1 MISWELIVAFALGL
15 TLLYLIGW
23 LLLVPM
29 RLMWRLMAGSL
40 LGALALM
47 IINRFGALLN
57 YSLPLNPLSALA
69 VGALGLVGAGVTVL
83 VVRLVKKSRNKRKAI

>member
-57 YSLPLNPLSALA
+57 YGLPLNPLSALA
-69 VGALGLVGAGVTVL
+69 VGALGLPGVAL
-83 VVRLVKKSRNKRKAI
+83 IAALNAIL

>member
-23 LLLVPM
+23 LLLAPM

-40 LGALALM
+40 LGALALL
-47 IINRFGALLN
+47 IVNRFGALVN
-57 YSLPLNPLSALA
+57 YALPLTPLSALL
-69 VGALGLVGAGVTVL
+69 VGALGLPGAAL
-83 VVRLVKKSRNKRKAI
+83 LAALKAIS

>member
-1 MISWELIVAFALGL
+1 MRIPWELVASFAVGL
-15 TLLYLIGW
+15 ALLCLIGY

-57 YSLPLNPLSALA
+57 YSLPVNPLSALA
-69 VGALGLVGAGVTVL
+69 VGALGLPGVAL
-83 VVRLVKKSRNKRKAI
+83 IAALKAIL

>member
-15 TLLYLIGW
+15 MLLYLIGW

-47 IINRFGALLN
+47 IVNRFGALFG
-57 YSLPLNPLSALA
+57 YGLPLNPLSALA
-69 VGALGLVGAGVTVL
+69 VGVLGLPGVARIAAL
-83 VVRLVKKSRNKRKAI
+83 NAIL

>member
-57 YSLPLNPLSALA
+57 YSLPVNPLSALA
-69 VGALGLVGAGVTVL
+69 VGALGLPGVAL
-83 VVRLVKKSRNKRKAI
+83 IAALKAIL

>member
-69 VGALGLVGAGVTVL
+69 VGALGLPGVAL
-83 VVRLVKKSRNKRKAI
+83 IEALNAIL

>member
-47 IINRFGALLN
+47 IVNRFGALIN

-69 VGALGLVGAGVTVL
+69 VGALGLPGVAL
-83 VVRLVKKSRNKRKAI
+83 IAALNASL

>member
-47 IINRFGALLN
+47 IINYFGALFG
-57 YSLPLNPLSALA
+57 YGLPLNPLSALT
-69 VGALGLVGAGVTVL
+69 VGALGLPGLGLIAAL
-83 VVRLVKKSRNKRKAI
+83 NALL

>member
-69 VGALGLVGAGVTVL
+69 VGALGLQGVAL
-83 VVRLVKKSRNKRKAI
+83 IAALNAIL